1 MKVFKYLF
9 VGVLAMFFSAPLMA
23 QDWKSDLESLESAI
37 EANKGNAKAVDSQ
50 VKEYLKLYKK
60 DADAIAGLGRAFLNV
75 KDTLEAQKYAQQA
88 IDRDK
93 HNAAGYVLMGDIES
107 INDNGGA
114 AASWYK
120 QATMMDPQDEQG
132 YIKYA
137 AVYSK
142 RSPELSVQML
152 EELRKINPDYPVD
165 AESGHL
171 FYRSNKFSDAVEHYA
186 KVDKSKLDENK
197 LTEYAFAAYL
207 LGDSKTSLEVTEY
220 GVEKFPRS
228 ASLNRLNFYNYTDLK
243 DYDNALKYADA
254 LFNKSD
260 SAKFSARD
268 YQYYGYAYMGT
279 EEYDKAIEMFDK
291 ALEMNPDM
299 NDVRKQLSDAYIAKQ
314 DYVKGLALYDE
325 YLQNVEKA
333 SVSDLDG
340 LAKLYADQASN
351 STGDEQ
357 IEALKN
363 ADRIYGQ
370 LGEEYPNNL
379 MYASRMRARLN
390 SQLDPETTQ
399 GLAKPYYE
407 KYAELLLSESPDTPN
422 LLIEPYSYLGY
433 YYFQKG
439 DHSNAN
445 VYWKKILE
453 IDPSNATAKQAL
465 GASTGVVSS
474 TEEEA
479 SPEAEEET
487 QEQE

>member
-1 MKVFKYLF
+1 MKTIKYLF
-9 VGVLAMFFSAPLMA
+9 VGALIVFFSAPIMA
-23 QDWKSDLESLESAI
+23 QDWKTDLEPIAKAI
-37 EANKGNAKAVDSQ
+37 EANPGNPKAVDSQ

-60 DADAIAGLGRAFLNV
+60 DADAIAALGHAFLNE
-75 KDTLEAQKYAQQA
+75 KDSVEAKKYALMA
-88 IDRDK
+88 ISKDK
-93 HNAAGYVLMGDIES
+93 NDAAGYVLMGDIES
-107 INDNGGA
+107 VNDNGGA

-120 QATMMDPQDEQG
+120 QATMMDPNDEQG

-142 RSPELSVQML
+142 RSPELSVEML
-152 EELRKINPDYPVD
+152 EALRKINPDYPVD

-171 FYRSNKFSDAVEHYA
+171 FYRSNKFSEAVEHYA

-207 LGDSKTSLEVTEY
+207 LGDSKTSLDVTEY
-220 GVEKFPRS
+220 GVKQFPRS

-254 LFNKSD
+254 LFNNSD

-268 YQYYGYAYMGT
+268 YQYYGYAYMGA
-279 EEYDKAIEMFDK
+279 EDYDKAIDMFDK
-291 ALEMNPDM
+291 ALEMNPEM

-314 DYVKGLALYDE
+314 DYTKGLALYDE
-325 YLQNVEKA
+325 YLQNVEKP

-357 IEALKN
+357 IQALKN

-453 IDPSNATAKQAL
+453 IDPSNETARQAL
-465 GASTGVVSS
+465 SAGGGSAPASSS
-474 TEEEA
+474 SEEA
-479 SPEAEEET
+479 TEGT
-487 QEQE
+487 QEGGE